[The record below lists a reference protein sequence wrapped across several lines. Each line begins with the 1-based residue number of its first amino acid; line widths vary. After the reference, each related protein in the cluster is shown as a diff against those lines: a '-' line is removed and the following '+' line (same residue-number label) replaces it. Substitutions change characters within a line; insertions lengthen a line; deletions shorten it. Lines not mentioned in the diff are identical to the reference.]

1 MILFLVVVQEA
12 NTAAMDPFE
21 TSAELLDAIEST
33 GRTYRV
39 MNHVPGGRP
48 VVSVESGGDRDP
60 PIVITAGSHAN
71 EQAGVRAAVELIED
85 LDTEHRVY
93 VLPTRDP
100 VGLNGYEYAL
110 SVAIGR
116 SVDVATRAELR
127 DLLAAE
133 GEIVYRDDAVQLA
146 QVGDLGFAVEAPA
159 NDGDQSVLGRI
170 RDLPEESHD
179 HLEPFQ
185 ARRIYSLAGPDDDPF
200 RWAFTTVVTPD
211 GEPLHLNRFL
221 ATPWAPVESR
231 CVRRLLAETDP
242 GLFFDLHESGAEGNA
257 HYWLSLRHKHDDS
270 VAAFQKEVG
279 RTMVDAVEA
288 RGTALTPLSELLGD
302 TDPSESFFSE
312 VATGVFE
319 LDYEDR
325 GEGFNAVDYA
335 AHEYGLAYT
344 SETGK
349 PGDFGARVGDAKT
362 AVQRAVD
369 MFGDYRS

>member
-1 MILFLVVVQEA
+1 
-12 NTAAMDPFE
+12 MDPFE
-21 TSAELLDAIEST
+21 TNAELLDAIEST

-39 MNHVPGGRP
+39 MNHVPGGQP
-48 VVSVESGGDRDP
+48 VVSVESGGERDP

-71 EQAGVRAAVELIED
+71 EQAGVSAAVELIDD

-110 SVAIGR
+110 SVAVGR
-116 SVDVATRAELR
+116 SVDVSNRADLTE
-127 DLLAAE
+127 LLAGE
-133 GEIVYRDDAVQLA
+133 GDIVYQDDVLQLA

-159 NDGDQSVLGRI
+159 NDSDESVLGRI
-170 RDLPEESHD
+170 RDLPEKSPD

-185 ARRIYSLAGPDDDPF
+185 ARRIYHPAGPDDDPF

-242 GLFFDLHESGAEGNA
+242 GLLFDLHESGAEGDA
-257 HYWLSLRHKHDDS
+257 HYWLSLRHKHDES
-270 VAAFQKEVG
+270 VAAFQEEVG
-279 RTMVDAVEA
+279 RAMADTVEA

-312 VATGVFE
+312 VTTGVFE

-344 SETGK
+344 SETGSA
-349 PGDFGARVGDAKT
+349 GDFSARVGDAKA

-369 MFGDYRS
+369 LFEDHHS